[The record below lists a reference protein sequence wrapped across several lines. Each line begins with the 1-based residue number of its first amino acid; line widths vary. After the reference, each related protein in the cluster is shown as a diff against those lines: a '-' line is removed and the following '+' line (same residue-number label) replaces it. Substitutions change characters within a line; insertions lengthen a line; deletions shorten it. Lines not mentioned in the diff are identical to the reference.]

1 MFAYKPTPTGQAFMD
16 STKFIK
22 LIMGPVGGGKSTVA
36 LFDLLKRA
44 SLQAPFKGVR
54 RTKFIILRNTMQQL
68 KSTVKPL
75 IDQWLVT
82 MPSSPLGQWRLT
94 DNTFEMMLRNST
106 DGTLI
111 HTEFLMMAAD
121 TPDDVRRLLSVECSA
136 AWVEEA
142 REVDPEVFSG
152 LQGRVARFPSR
163 AAGGVTYPGVICSTN
178 PPPVGG
184 FWHGM
189 ISKPPENAEVFIQPA
204 AILDDGSINPK
215 AENLNNLDASYYDNL
230 LAGKTED
237 WINVYLK
244 NQFGAGDLGQPIY
257 RASFKRSFHVATS
270 ELNAVP
276 GSLHPLIV
284 GMDNGLQAAAA
295 IGQQDMRGRVNIL
308 AEAFVPEDQ
317 TMGVES
323 FLDKILLPLL
333 SSRFPTFP
341 RDKIAFVLDP
351 ACFTR
356 SQVDEKT
363 IAMAVQQRGF
373 APIKA
378 STNDPERRV
387 QAVEGLL
394 TRQIDG
400 AAGLLVDPRCR
411 HITDTLEWGHR
422 WKKTTS
428 GLTSTTA
435 EKNHHSHCFVAGTM
449 VATPEGPVRIEQMT
463 CDHKVLTPLGV
474 ADVAAVMSHLSND
487 LYELEFSDGARVTC
501 TGDHPFFTARGVVLA
516 NALEYNEV
524 LFSLGE
530 ERCQKPSTR
539 SKGSSTSSTTTS
551 PRATTSPIGPSMV
564 GSTCTGSYGS
574 TTTGLFPRGTMFT
587 TSTATRLTTA
597 LKTSNAWRGAS
608 TLADT
613 VSSAMRPRMASRP
626 LWRLWRWL
634 ERALRS
640 GTALT
645 PVGVGIAS
653 TADGPG
659 WGGAASS
666 CNAHNA
672 TSRTLGS
679 PRWRDAAFAP
689 CLAKERPAEPPVSMT
704 SSEPAASAARAFEPT
719 STPRQ
724 KPAVRLVGKQH
735 LVGQSAKVYDLTVSG
750 EHCFYANGVL
760 VSNCGD
766 AVQYLALHYNM
777 QTPGQGWLQK
787 TKARPVVAR
796 PYVYA

>member
-16 STKFIK
+16 SDKFIK
-22 LIMGPVGGGKSTVA
+22 IIKGPVGGGKSTVA

-44 SLQAPFKGVR
+44 TQQAPYKGVR

-75 IDQWLVT
+75 LDQWLVT
-82 MPSSPLGQWRLT
+82 MPASPLGQWRLT
-94 DNTFEMMLRNST
+94 DNTFELMLRNSS
-106 DGTLI
+106 DKTLI

-189 ISKPPENAEVFIQPA
+189 ISKPPENVAVFIQPP

-215 AENLNNLDASYYDNL
+215 AENLNNLDPTYYENL

-270 ELNAVP
+270 ELGAVP
-276 GSLHPLIV
+276 GSLNPLIV
-284 GMDNGLQAAAA
+284 GMDNGLQAAAC

-351 ACFTR
+351 ACFVR

-363 IAMAVQQRGF
+363 IAMAIQQRGF

-400 AAGLLVDPRCR
+400 AAGLLIDPRCT
-411 HITDTLEWGHR
+411 HTIDTLEWGHR

-435 EKNHHSHCFVAGTM
+435 EKNHHSH
-449 VATPEGPVRIEQMT
+449 Q
-463 CDHKVLTPLGV
+463 
-474 ADVAAVMSHLSND
+474 
-487 LYELEFSDGARVTC
+487 
-501 TGDHPFFTARGVVLA
+501 
-516 NALEYNEV
+516 
-524 LFSLGE
+524 
-530 ERCQKPSTR
+530 
-539 SKGSSTSSTTTS
+539 
-551 PRATTSPIGPSMV
+551 
-564 GSTCTGSYGS
+564 
-574 TTTGLFPRGTMFT
+574 
-587 TSTATRLTTA
+587 
-597 LKTSNAWRGAS
+597 
-608 TLADT
+608 
-613 VSSAMRPRMASRP
+613 
-626 LWRLWRWL
+626 
-634 ERALRS
+634 
-640 GTALT
+640 
-645 PVGVGIAS
+645 
-653 TADGPG
+653 
-659 WGGAASS
+659 
-666 CNAHNA
+666 
-672 TSRTLGS
+672 
-679 PRWRDAAFAP
+679 
-689 CLAKERPAEPPVSMT
+689 
-704 SSEPAASAARAFEPT
+704 
-719 STPRQ
+719 
-724 KPAVRLVGKQH
+724 
-735 LVGQSAKVYDLTVSG
+735 
-750 EHCFYANGVL
+750 
-760 VSNCGD
+760 GD
-766 AVQYLALHYNM
+766 AVQYLALHYNL
-777 QTPGQGWLQK
+777 QTPGQGWSQK